1 MKHFFLSLVFLFG
14 TTGVVL
20 ADSYNY
26 LTLVSA
32 NIESSVA
39 LRTIKRITFSDGN
52 LVVTSIDGEQTL
64 TPLTTL
70 SELTFTSE
78 PTAIRSIGTKASD
91 LCIEAGKVVANGA
104 GMLLLYNTNG
114 QLMRQQY
121 VKSQRTELSLDELPH
136 GIYIA
141 RLGNRI
147 LKIQH

>member
-1 MKHFFLSLVFLFG
+1 MKHFFLSLALLFG
-14 TTGVVL
+14 STAIAL

-26 LTLVSA
+26 LTLVST

-52 LVVTSIDGEQTL
+52 LVVTTVDGEQTL

-78 PTAIRSIGTKASD
+78 PTAIRSIGSKGCD
-91 LCIEAGKVVANGA
+91 LCIQAGKVIADGT
-104 GMLLLYNTNG
+104 GMLLLYNAKG